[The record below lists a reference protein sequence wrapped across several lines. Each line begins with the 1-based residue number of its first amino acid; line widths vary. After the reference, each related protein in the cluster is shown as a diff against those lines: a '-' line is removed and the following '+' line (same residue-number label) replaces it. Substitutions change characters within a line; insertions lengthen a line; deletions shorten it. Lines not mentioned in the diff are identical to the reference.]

1 MATPDERRAK
11 LVELYNSLRDH
22 DCPLKAGRTKLV
34 FGSGNANADIMFVGE
49 APGAQEDKMG
59 LPFVGPAGKLLEQLL
74 GEIGLERKD
83 VFINNTL
90 MCRPPGNRDPLPEEI
105 EECRPFLERR
115 IELIEPKV
123 ICTLGNYATKLLTG
137 SPRGI
142 TKVHGEPQE
151 RELGG
156 RTVTLYPL
164 FHPAAAL
171 RSTSVLDLL
180 RADVHRLPE
189 LIAAH
194 EPEPEPEPEPIA
206 DEEQLGL
213 FG

>member
-1 MATPDERRAK
+1 MATPDERRER

-22 DCPLKAGRTKLV
+22 DCPLRAGRRKLV
-34 FGSGNANADIMFVGE
+34 FGAGNVDADLMFVGE
-49 APGAQEDKMG
+49 APGAREDELG
-59 LPFVGPAGKLLEQLL
+59 LPFVGPAGQLLEQLL

-90 MCRPPGNRDPLPEEI
+90 MCRPPGNRDPMPEEV
-105 EECRPFLERR
+105 EECKPFLLKR

-123 ICTLGNYATKLLTG
+123 ICTLGNYSTKLLTG

-142 TKVHGEPQE
+142 TKVHGEPQQ
-151 RELGG
+151 REVGG
-156 RTVTLYPL
+156 RIVTLYPL

-180 RADVHRLPE
+180 RADIHRLPE
-189 LIAAH
+189 LIG
-194 EPEPEPEPEPIA
+194 EPEPEPVP

>member
-1 MATPDERRAK
+1 MATPEQRREQ

-22 DCPLKAGRTKLV
+22 ECPLRASRTKLV
-34 FGSGNANADIMFVGE
+34 FGAGNANADLMFVGE
-49 APGAQEDKMG
+49 APGAQEDKVG
-59 LPFVGPAGKLLEQLL
+59 LPFVGPAGKLLEGLL
-74 GEIGLERKD
+74 GEIGLERRD
-83 VFINNTL
+83 VFINNVL

-105 EECRPFLERR
+105 DECRPFLMKR

-137 SPRGI
+137 SPQGI
-142 TKVHGEPQE
+142 TRVHGEPQP
-151 RELGG
+151 REVGG
-156 RTVTLYPL
+156 RMVTLYPL

-171 RSTSVLDLL
+171 RSTSVLELL
-180 RADVHRLPE
+180 RADIHRLPE
-189 LIAAH
+189 LIAEHAS
-194 EPEPEPEPEPIA
+194 EPVP

>member
-22 DCPLKAGRTKLV
+22 DCPLRAGRTKLV
-34 FGSGNANADIMFVGE
+34 FGAGNANADIMFVGE

-83 VFINNTL
+83 VFINNCL

-105 EECRPFLERR
+105 EECRPFLIKR
-115 IELIEPKV
+115 IQLIEPKC
-123 ICTLGNYATKLLTG
+123 ISTRANYATTLLTG
-137 SPRGI
+137 SQGGI
-142 TKVHGEPQE
+142 TKVHGDPQQCE
-151 RELGG
+151 VAARM
-156 RTVTLYPL
+156 VTLYPL
-164 FHPAAAL
+164 YHPAAAL
-171 RSTSVLDLL
+171 RSTPVLDLL

-189 LIAAH
+189 LIAAY
-194 EPEPEPEPEPIA
+194 EPEPAP
-206 DEEQLGL
+206 DEEQL
-213 FG
+213 

>member
-1 MATPDERRAK
+1 MATPEERRAR

-22 DCPLKAGRTKLV
+22 DCPLRAGRTKLV
-34 FGSGNANADIMFVGE
+34 FGAGNANADLMFVGE

-74 GEIGLERKD
+74 GEIGLERED
-83 VFINNTL
+83 VFINNCL

-105 EECRPFLERR
+105 EECKPFLVKR

-142 TKVHGEPQE
+142 TKVHGDPQQ
-151 RELGG
+151 REVGG
-156 RTVTLYPL
+156 RKVTLYPL

-180 RADVHRLPE
+180 RADIHRLPE

-194 EPEPEPEPEPIA
+194 EPEPEPVP

>member
-22 DCPLKAGRTKLV
+22 DCPLRAGRTKLV

-74 GEIGLERKD
+74 GEIGLERRD

-189 LIAAH
+189 LIAAD

>member
-1 MATPDERRAK
+1 MATPDQRRER

-22 DCPLKAGRTKLV
+22 DCPLRESRTKLV
-34 FGSGNANADIMFVGE
+34 FGAGNANADIMFVGE
-49 APGAQEDKMG
+49 APGAQEDRVG

-74 GEIGLERKD
+74 GEIGLERRD

-90 MCRPPGNRDPLPEEI
+90 MCRPPGNRDPLPDEI
-105 EECRPFLERR
+105 EECKPFLMKR

-137 SPRGI
+137 SPQGI
-142 TKVHGEPQE
+142 TRVHGEPQR
-151 RELGG
+151 REVAG
-156 RTVTLYPL
+156 RMLVLYPL

-180 RADVHRLPE
+180 RADIHRLPE
-189 LIAAH
+189 LIAEHA
-194 EPEPEPEPEPIA
+194 PEPAP